1 MTHINVSTSIRQF
14 LQGRNSLTMYKVL
27 SRRKYGGLRK
37 DMLTALF
44 MLTFLV
50 CASANTWAQAIKPDW
65 SIKLNTEA
73 NFKLFKVID
82 NNNDQST

>member
-1 MTHINVSTSIRQF
+1 
-14 LQGRNSLTMYKVL
+14 
-27 SRRKYGGLRK
+27 
-37 DMLTALF
+37 MLTALF